1 MERKFLILAIFSIL
15 YCSISVMTSL
25 GIMSLIPNAGTLQ
38 GLHIA
43 FYPLVAAFIIDC
55 LSRPIVLKKNMLC
68 VMTIV
73 AICLFNSLN
82 GRDANWGPTMSS
94 IIMPFM
100 FAQVIGAEVSKDSTL
115 CKRIKKI
122 IIWFFVVNAC
132 LAICERTLSFHLFS
146 TTSIIRDMRDFRSST
161 FFGHPLSAASAM
173 SVIMCFISVSKLRP
187 NTQIWLLVLGFLSLL
202 CFNTRFAIVI
212 MGMTMTIV
220 VLRMYFVERIST
232 STKFGIF
239 LFVCVSVIA
248 LTLMITETSL
258 GGRLARMGLMD
269 NEGSTQARLMIW
281 DVFKKYSLE
290 DFVFG
295 FNYAKTQHILHSA
308 KLYGIINENPLII
321 FLFRFGVFFTLI
333 FILLYYRLF
342 MGLLRKASNHVR
354 FITIIPPLLI
364 LGAFNSIGEG
374 DIALNV
380 WVICF
385 YAFLFPQTMKVK
397 TNETDVLPPTY
408 HQ

>member
-1 MERKFLILAIFSIL
+1 MERFFLTFAIYSIL
-15 YCSISVMTSL
+15 YCSMSVMTSL
-25 GIMSLIPNAGTLQ
+25 GVMYLIPNAGTLQ
-38 GLHIA
+38 RLHVA
-43 FYPLVAAFIIDC
+43 FYPLAAAFIISC
-55 LSRPIVLKKNMLC
+55 LSRPIVLKKNTFFVLILLTLC
-68 VMTIV
+68 I
-73 AICLFNSLN
+73 FNSLT

-100 FAQVIGAEVSKDSTL
+100 FAQVLGCQASKYEIL
-115 CKRIKKI
+115 GQKIQKI
-122 IIWFFVVNAC
+122 ILWFFVINAC
-132 LAICERTLSFHLFS
+132 LAICERALSFHLFKA
-146 TTSIIRDMRDFRSST
+146 TSIIRDMRDFRSST

-187 NTQIWLLVLGFLSLL
+187 NTRIWLLVLGFFSLL

-220 VLRMYFVERIST
+220 VLRMYFVERLST

-269 NEGSTQARLMIW
+269 NEGSAQARLMIW
-281 DVFKKYSLE
+281 DVFKKYAIE
-290 DFVFG
+290 DFLLG
-295 FNYAKTQHILHSA
+295 FNYAQTQHILHSA

-333 FILLYYRLF
+333 FIVLYYRLF

-385 YAFLFPQTMKVK
+385 YAFLFPQTLKVK